1 MLLAE
6 PNLPVHLPTKTN
18 NAQCGEKRET
28 ASPALI
34 HPFVANHPNPA
45 RRTLKRQL
53 AVIALLLVC
62 SLLSYTAINRWFLST
77 VVVQGRSMAPTLQ
90 DGDRCLLN
98 RLSYIYASPKR
109 GDLVVLR
116 DREANDLAVKRIIAL
131 PGESVRISESTI
143 FVNGRRL
150 VEAYLETGTRTV
162 APSGADQAYLLRPDQ
177 YFVLGD
183 NRAESEDSRFYG
195 PVTRDQIIGTLL
207 K

>member
-1 MLLAE
+1 MLWAE
-6 PNLPVHLPTKTN
+6 PILPVHLPAHTQHN
-18 NAQCGEKRET
+18 ECGEKS
-28 ASPALI
+28 ASPALTSDL
-34 HPFVANHPNPA
+34 ADNPRAA
-45 RRTLKRQL
+45 RRALKRQF

-62 SLLSYTAINRWFLST
+62 SVVSYSAINRWALST

-109 GDLVVLR
+109 GDLVVLC
-116 DREANDLAVKRIIAL
+116 DRSADDLAVKRIIAL
-131 PGESVRISESTI
+131 PGEKVRIEQGTI

-150 VEAYLETGTRTV
+150 VEAYLENGTRT
-162 APSGADQAYLLRPDQ
+162 APPHGDEQFFTLSAHE

-183 NRAESEDSRFYG
+183 NRAESEDSRYYG
-195 PVTRDQIIGTLL
+195 PVGREQIVGTLV